1 MKRVLLSVALL
12 AGAFCFSF
20 AQTKNVKDAKK
31 LANQSNPDF
40 GQAEQL
46 INAAMTNGETM
57 NDPETWDVAGFI
69 KQRYVEEEQKKQ
81 YLKKAYDTVGVYNSI
96 IKMCEYYNKCD
107 ELAQI
112 PNSKG
117 KIKNK
122 FRKNNAKTIEMNRL
136 ELFNAGVYYF
146 NNNQNR
152 EAYEA
157 FSTYLESAHYPMF
170 DGKDLVSE
178 DQYYSTIAYYAT
190 LAGLR
195 LEDYAAI
202 EKVAPLAVNDTT
214 EEAMQALEILA
225 LSYQKQDKTDEFLAT
240 LKQGVEKFPKDLY
253 FFGNLVEHFIK
264 SENLDGA
271 LALADEMIAKDPEN
285 SYYAFI
291 KGFIYHHKEELD
303 EAAKYF
309 LKAIELDENNAEA
322 NSNYALMLTIK
333 AQKILDAIPVELTP
347 SDEEYQ
353 KATAEA
359 KALYNEALPYY
370 LKAREVSP
378 DNKNLWANGLY
389 LIYYKLGM
397 DAELEEVEAYIK

>member
-1 MKRVLLSVALL
+1 M
-12 AGAFCFSF
+12 
-20 AQTKNVKDAKK
+20 
-31 LANQSNPDF
+31 
-40 GQAEQL
+40 
-46 INAAMTNGETM
+46 
-57 NDPETWDVAGFI
+57 
-69 KQRYVEEEQKKQ
+69 
-81 YLKKAYDTVGVYNSI
+81 
-96 IKMCEYYNKCD
+96 
-107 ELAQI
+107 
-112 PNSKG
+112 
-117 KIKNK
+117 
-122 FRKNNAKTIEMNRL
+122 
-136 ELFNAGVYYF
+136 
-146 NNNQNR
+146 
-152 EAYEA
+152 
-157 FSTYLESAHYPMF
+157 
-170 DGKDLVSE
+170 
-178 DQYYSTIAYYAT
+178 
-190 LAGLR
+190 
-195 LEDYAAI
+195 
-202 EKVAPLAVNDTT
+202 
-214 EEAMQALEILA
+214 
-225 LSYQKQDKTDEFLAT
+225 
-240 LKQGVEKFPKDLY
+240 EKFPKDLY

-291 KGFIYHHKEELD
+291 KGFIYHPKEELD